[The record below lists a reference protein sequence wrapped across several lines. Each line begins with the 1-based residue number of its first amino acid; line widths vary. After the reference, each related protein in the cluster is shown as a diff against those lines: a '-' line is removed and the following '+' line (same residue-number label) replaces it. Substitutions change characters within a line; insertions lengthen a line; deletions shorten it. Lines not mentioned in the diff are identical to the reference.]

1 MIQTQ
6 SYQVNHQVS
15 SLLGSQ
21 GSGMFQT
28 TCVSSDINRSP
39 TARFE
44 AENEATS
51 QQSILLTINQV
62 DLLMSLIK
70 IILKTKTFI

>member
-1 MIQTQ
+1 MWLPCLEAKG
-6 SYQVNHQVS
+6 QVCSRLHVS
-15 SLLGSQ
+15 AQIS
-21 GSGMFQT
+21 T
-28 TCVSSDINRSP
+28 P
-39 TARFE
+39 KARFD
-44 AENEATS
+44 AGNEATS

>member
-1 MIQTQ
+1 
-6 SYQVNHQVS
+6 
-15 SLLGSQ
+15 
-21 GSGMFQT
+21 MFQT